1 MDMQSGGDSSLIM
14 VYGVIA
20 LFLLIGIVVYE
31 IIYMRHQRLRAP
43 GPDTKQK
50 DPVAEKQ
57 NDLQQQIDAATAQ
70 LRKANEELRH
80 LDEAKDEF
88 VSMASHQLRT
98 PLTSVKGYISMVLEG
113 DAGAINDDQR
123 RLLAEAFTSSE
134 RMVRLIGDFLNV
146 SRLQNGNFTIDRSTP
161 VDLAEVIMQE
171 IENVREIAES
181 RGIGIAYHRPSHY
194 PVLYIDEDKIRQVT
208 MNFLD
213 NAIFYSG
220 DSKAVTVRLYVN
232 EGSAVFEVIDHG
244 IGVPVGAQKKLFTK
258 FFRAEN
264 AQKQRPD
271 GTGVGLYLAKRVIA
285 GHGGKVVFDSTE
297 GQGSTFGFRLP
308 IKKLSTAPKDIT

>member
-1 MDMQSGGDSSLIM
+1 MDMQSGGDVGFIM
-14 VYGVIA
+14 AYGMVA
-20 LFLLIGIVVYE
+20 LFLLIGLVVYE
-31 IIYMRHQRLRAP
+31 IIYIRHQKLKNPIIANE
-43 GPDTKQK
+43 QNE
-50 DPVAEKQ
+50 PVADKQ
-57 NDLQQQIDAATAQ
+57 GDLQRQIDAATAQ
-70 LRKANEELRH
+70 LRKANDELRH

-113 DAGAINDDQR
+113 DAGEVNDDQR

-146 SRLQNGNFTIDRSTP
+146 SRMQNGNFTIDRSAP
-161 VDLAEVIMQE
+161 VDLAGVVTQE

-181 RGIGIAYHRPSHY
+181 RGIGIAYHQPSHY
-194 PVLYIDEDKIRQVT
+194 PVLFIDEDKIRQVI

-220 DSKAVTVRLYVN
+220 DSKTVTVRLYVN

-285 GHGGKVVFDSTE
+285 DHGGKMVFDSTE
-297 GQGSTFGFRLP
+297 GKGSTFGFRLP
-308 IKKLSTAPKDIT
+308 IKKLSTAPKDIV

>member
-1 MDMQSGGDSSLIM
+1 MQSGGDVDFIM
-14 VYGVIA
+14 VYGMVA
-20 LFLLIGIVVYE
+20 LFLLVGLVVYE
-31 IIYMRHQRLRAP
+31 VISIRHQRLKNPVNAREQNAP
-43 GPDTKQK
+43 VID
-50 DPVAEKQ
+50 EKS
-57 NDLQQQIDAATAQ
+57 DLQRQIDAATAQ
-70 LRKANEELRH
+70 LRKANDELRH

-113 DAGAINDDQR
+113 DAGELNDDQR

-146 SRLQNGNFTIDRSTP
+146 SRMQNGNFTIDRSVP
-161 VDLAEVIMQE
+161 VNLASVVTQE

-181 RGIGIAYHRPSHY
+181 RGIGIAYHLPSHY
-194 PVLYIDEDKIRQVT
+194 PVLYIDEDKIRQVI

-213 NAIFYSG
+213 NAIYYSG
-220 DSKAVTVRLYVN
+220 DSKTVTVRLYVN

-244 IGVPVGAQKKLFTK
+244 IGVPVGAQKKLFKK

-264 AQKQRPD
+264 ALKQRPD
-271 GTGVGLYLAKRVIA
+271 GTGVGLYLAKRVISD
-285 GHGGKVVFDSTE
+285 HGGRMVFDSVE
-297 GQGSTFGFRLP
+297 GKGSTFGFRLP
-308 IKKLSTAPKDIT
+308 VKKLSTAPKDIT